1 MGARQAPAQAS
12 DSGASDRD
20 RLHAIIREKS
30 FRFGTEITLASGK
43 RSNFYFNMK
52 PTMMDPQGASLIA
65 RLMLARITERAAD
78 YVGGVAVGSV
88 PLVACISMASAATD
102 RPVPGLFVR
111 TKTKDHGTRVLIEG
125 LAEDG
130 LLEGRSVVMVE
141 DATTTGGSV
150 ITAIEAIRS
159 AGGLVECVLSVVD
172 RQEGAAENLAA
183 AGLEL
188 DAIFTARDF
197 LPREALN

>member
-1 MGARQAPAQAS
+1 MGTQQAKAHAA
-12 DSGASDRD
+12 DSRTPDRD

-30 FRFGTEITLASGK
+30 FRFGEEITLASGK

-52 PTMMDPQGASLIA
+52 PTMMDPEGARLIA
-65 RLMLARITERAAD
+65 QLMLARIVERSAD

-88 PLVACISMASAATD
+88 PLVACVAMASAATQ
-102 RPVPGLFVR
+102 RPIPGLFVR

-125 LAEDG
+125 LSDDCSLDG
-130 LLEGRSVVMVE
+130 RTVVMVE

-150 ITAIEAIRS
+150 IKAIEAIRA
-159 AGGLVECVLSVVD
+159 AGGLVDTVLSIVD
-172 RQEGAAENLAA
+172 RHEGAAENLAA

-188 DAIFTARDF
+188 DAIFTAQDF
-197 LPREALN
+197 LPPEALN

>member
-1 MGARQAPAQAS
+1 MGAQQATTRAP
-12 DSGASDRD
+12 DSSAPDRD
-20 RLHAIIREKS
+20 RLHAIIAAKS

-52 PTMMDPQGASLIA
+52 PTMMDPEGARLIA
-65 RLMLARITERAAD
+65 KLMLARIVARSAD

-88 PLVACISMASAATD
+88 PLVACVAMASAATEH
-102 RPVPGLFVR
+102 PIPGLFVR

-125 LAEDG
+125 LADDSV
-130 LLEGRSVVMVE
+130 LNGRTVVMLE

-150 ITAIEAIRS
+150 IKAIEAIRS
-159 AGGLVECVLSVVD
+159 AGGLVETVLSIVD
-172 RQEGAAENLAA
+172 RREGAAENLAA

-188 DAIFTARDF
+188 DTIFTAGDF
-197 LPREALN
+197 LPPEA

>member
-1 MGARQAPAQAS
+1 MGAQQATPRAS
-12 DSGASDRD
+12 DSSTPDRD

-30 FRFGTEITLASGK
+30 FRYGTEITLASGK

-52 PTMMDPQGASLIA
+52 PTMMDPEGASLIA
-65 RLMLARITERAAD
+65 RLMLARIIARSAD

-88 PLVACISMASAATD
+88 PLVACITMASAAAE
-102 RPVPGLFVR
+102 RPIPGLFVR

-125 LAEDG
+125 LADESA
-130 LLEGRSVVMVE
+130 LNGRSVVMVE

-150 ITAIEAIRS
+150 IKAIEAIRG
-159 AGGLVECVLSVVD
+159 AGGLVDTVLSVVD
-172 RQEGAAENLAA
+172 RREGAAENLAA

-188 DAIFTARDF
+188 DAIFTAQDF
-197 LPREALN
+197 LPPEALN